1 MPSPLRLAYLVS
13 QYPAINHTYI
23 LGEVEGIRGQG
34 IDVEVISIK
43 APDRP
48 RAALNEAEQEEADRT
63 WCVERAGLYGL
74 LRAHVSTLLL
84 RPLRYFS
91 VLLFALRMS
100 RLCPGEIPRWVLF
113 FLQAVV
119 VGERL
124 RMRQLDRLHVHY
136 SSSVGLL
143 VAGLFPVRVSHTIHG
158 SGEFQNPAVFRLREK
173 VHYADFVVTISRFGK
188 SQVMLNSAPDD
199 WRRLEICP
207 LGVDTSRFVPV
218 TRNRTQ
224 GDPFELLTVG
234 QLAPAKGIHIL
245 IAAMALVVRQ
255 GRNVRL
261 RLVGDGPMRQA
272 LESEARE
279 LGVAR
284 QVVFEGFRNN
294 AELALCYAETDAF
307 VLASFA
313 EGVPLVLMEAMA
325 AGVPCIAS
333 RITGIPELIEDEVSG
348 LLVTPADE
356 GAIAGAIGRLM
367 DDAALYRRISENA
380 RRRVLDQYDR
390 KENTARLAAI
400 FRARAAAG

>member
-23 LGEVEGIRGQG
+23 LGEVQGIRGQG

-43 APDRP
+43 TPDRP
-48 RAALNEAEQEEADRT
+48 RAELSVVEQEEADRT
-63 WCVERAGLYGL
+63 WSVEQAGLYGL
-74 LRAHVSTLLL
+74 FRAHASTLLR

-91 VLLFALRMS
+91 VLIFALRMS

-119 VGERL
+119 VDARL
-124 RMRQLDRLHVHY
+124 RGRELVRLHTHY

-143 VAGLFPVRVSHTIHG
+143 VARLFPVRVSHTIHG
-158 SGEFQNPAVFRLREK
+158 SGEFQNPAVFRLWEK

-188 SQVMLNSAPDD
+188 SQVMLNSEPDD
-199 WRRLEICP
+199 WPRLEICP
-207 LGVDTSRFVPV
+207 LGVDTSRFVPAQR
-218 TRNRTQ
+218 TRPQ

-245 IAAMALVVRQ
+245 IAAMALLTRQ

-272 LESEARE
+272 LESEARRG
-279 LGVAR
+279 GVAP
-284 QVVFEGFRNN
+284 QVVFAGFRNN
-294 AELALCYAETDAF
+294 TELAQCYAEADVF

-325 AGVPCIAS
+325 AGVPCVAS
-333 RITGIPELIEDEVSG
+333 RITGIPELIEDGVSG

-356 GAIAGAIGRLM
+356 AAIAAAIGRLM
-367 DDAALYRRISENA
+367 DEPELYQRISENA

-390 KENTARLAAI
+390 EKNTARLAAI